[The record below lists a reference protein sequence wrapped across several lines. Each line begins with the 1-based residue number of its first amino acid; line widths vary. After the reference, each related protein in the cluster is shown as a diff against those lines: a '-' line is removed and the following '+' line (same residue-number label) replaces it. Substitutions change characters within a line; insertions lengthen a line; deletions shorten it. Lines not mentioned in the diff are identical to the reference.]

1 MESAVAISATTVP
14 LFILSKAL
22 NRHSTTNTTR
32 SLLRISS
39 TQLVT
44 RRLSSI
50 YSRNNDLLPSSHSL
64 KGLRAGVP
72 LVRLRLECVSSSAAS
87 FGTTSGGGGGEFGGG
102 GGGGG
107 SNGGDAESNSVAEAV
122 GAEEAPELSPDVII
136 LDVGGMTCGGC
147 AASVKRILESQS
159 QVFSAS
165 VNLATE
171 TAIVRPVTEAKVVPN
186 WQKQLGEAL
195 AKHLTSCGFISNLRE
210 RKALV
215 LESHLFGG
223 FAIAQSEFVTALTN
237 IRKLGYSFI
246 KGRYA
251 ILVAEQ
257 KMVALRLN
265 LLCIVVMKAACSN
278 GRSVWQTAF
287 PISSFGVDKGHF
299 YLNGVSGL
307 GCKVARC
314 SLFFEAV
321 VREKYE
327 GRDNVFKV
335 FEKKMDEKRDRLKES
350 GHQLAVSWTLCAV
363 CLLGHVSH
371 IFATKAS
378 WIHVFHSVGFHLS
391 LSLFTLLGPGRQLI
405 HDGVKS
411 LFKGAPNMNT
421 LVGLGA
427 LSSFSVSS
435 IAALVPKLVFDAFSK
450 RILDMFKSRVARLYL
465 AQDFVGEFASH
476 ARCGFWSG
484 QWSILGSLLE
494 GSLDSSLYGC
504 LMKRIRRNFVWHKRR
519 LNDDQMSWEQYYC
532 GGSSGGTTVG
542 SDDESDST
550 ELVVGWKAFFE
561 EPIMLIAFVLLGRN
575 LEQRA
580 KIKAASD
587 MTGLLSVLPTKA
599 RLVVNGDATDLGSIV
614 EVPCSSLS
622 IGDQIVVLP
631 GDRVPADGTV
641 RAGRSTID
649 ESSFT
654 GEPLPVTKLPGSQV
668 SAGSINL
675 NGSLTIEVKRPGG
688 ETAMGDIVR
697 LVEEA
702 QSREAPVQRL
712 ADKVSGHF
720 TYGVMAISA
729 ATFMFWSMF
738 GTRILPAALNQGNP
752 VSLALQL
759 SCSVLVV
766 ACPCALG
773 LATPTAVL
781 VGTSLGATRGL
792 LLRGGNVLEKFSMVN
807 SVVFDKT
814 GTLTIGRPV
823 VTKVV
828 SLGGMEI
835 TDSQLKPNAMWSEV
849 EVLKLAA
856 GVESNTIHPVG
867 KAIVEAAQAASCT
880 SVKVTDGTFMEEP
893 GSGAVATIENK
904 VVSVG
909 TLDWIQRHGVCENPF
924 QEVEDIN
931 NQSVV
936 YVGVDNKLA
945 GLIYFE
951 DQIREDA
958 RQVVESLSCQG
969 INVYMLSGD
978 RKKNAEHV
986 ASLVGIPKEKVLSG
1000 VKPDEKK
1007 KFISELQKDQNIVA
1021 MVGDGINDAA
1031 ALAESHVGVAMGEG
1045 VGAASEVSSI
1055 VLMGNRLSQLNSMQ
1069 SNFCALPCLI
1079 LIDRMNVSVLDALE
1093 LSRLT
1098 MKTVKQNLW
1107 WAFAYNIVGIP
1118 IAAGMLLPITGTI
1131 LTPSIAG
1138 ALMGFSSIGVMMNS
1152 LLLRLKFSSKQK
1164 KVRGAFPDPKIY
1176 LDSVLLDQ
1184 KEKIKPPWLD
1194 SRWR

>member
-1 MESAVAISATTVP
+1 MESTLAISATTLP
-14 LFILSKAL
+14 LFTISKAL
-22 NRHSTTNTTR
+22 NRHFITNNTR
-32 SLLRISS
+32 SFLRLSS
-39 TQLVT
+39 TQLVA

-50 YSRNNDLLPSSHSL
+50 YSHNNDALTSSASL
-64 KGLRAGVP
+64 KGLCTVVP
-72 LVRLRLECVSSSAAS
+72 LLRQRSQCVSSSAAS
-87 FGTTSGGGGGEFGGG
+87 FGTSSGGGGGGGGGEFGSG

-107 SNGGDAESNSVAEAV
+107 SDGGDAESKSVAGVV
-122 GAEEAPELSPDVII
+122 GAEGVSVLSSDVII

-147 AASVKRILESQS
+147 AASVKRILENQP
-159 QVFSAS
+159 QVSSAS
-165 VNLATE
+165 VNLTTE
-171 TAIVRPVTEAKVVPN
+171 TAIVWPVSEAKVVPN

-195 AKHLTSCGFISNLRE
+195 AKHLTSCGFTSNLRE
-210 RKALV
+210 SVDQL
-215 LESHLFGG
+215 LGHFFGG
-223 FAIAQSEFVTALTN
+223 QRDMGNVSIISGSGVQFMLRDARASGG
-237 IRKLGYSFI
+237 GYPY
-246 KGRYA
+246 KEVLVNYNM
-251 ILVAEQ
+251 ILLS
-257 KMVALRLN
+257 K
-265 LLCIVVMKAACSN
+265 
-278 GRSVWQTAF
+278 
-287 PISSFGVDKGHF
+287 
-299 YLNGVSGL
+299 
-307 GCKVARC
+307 
-314 SLFFEAV
+314 LFFDAG
-321 VREKYE
+321 RE
-327 GRDNVFKV
+327 DFFKI

-350 GHQLAVSWTLCAV
+350 GRQLAVSWALCAV

-371 IFATKAS
+371 VFAAKAS
-378 WIHVFHSVGFHLS
+378 WTHVFHSTGFHLS

-405 HDGVKS
+405 LDGVKS

-435 IAALVPKLVFDAFSK
+435 LAALIPKL
-450 RILDMFKSRVARLYL
+450 
-465 AQDFVGEFASH
+465 
-476 ARCGFWSG
+476 
-484 QWSILGSLLE
+484 
-494 GSLDSSLYGC
+494 
-504 LMKRIRRNFVWHKRR
+504 
-519 LNDDQMSWEQYYC
+519 
-532 GGSSGGTTVG
+532 
-542 SDDESDST
+542 
-550 ELVVGWKAFFE
+550 GWKAFLE

-580 KIKAASD
+580 KIKATSD

-599 RLVVNGDATDLGSIV
+599 RLVVNDDAKDQGSIV

-622 IGDQIVVLP
+622 VGDQIVVLP

-641 RAGRSTID
+641 IAGRSTID

-654 GEPLPVTKLPGSQV
+654 GEPLPVTKLPGGQV

-675 NGSLTIEVKRPGG
+675 NGTLTIEVKRPGG

-702 QSREAPVQRL
+702 QNREAPVQRL

-738 GTRILPAALNQGNP
+738 GTRILPAALNQANP
-752 VSLALQL
+752 MSLALQL

-792 LLRGGNVLEKFSMVN
+792 LLRGGNILEKFSMVN

-828 SLGGMEI
+828 SLGGMKI
-835 TDSQLKPNAMWSEV
+835 TDSQLISILNPNATWSED

-856 GVESNTIHPVG
+856 AVESNTIHPVG
-867 KAIVEAAQAASCT
+867 KAIVEAAQAASCQN
-880 SVKVTDGTFMEEP
+880 VKVMDGTFMEEP

-904 VVSVG
+904 VVCVG
-909 TLDWIQRHGVCENPF
+909 TLDWVQRHGINENPF
-924 QEVEDIN
+924 QEVEDLQ

-936 YVGVDNKLA
+936 YVGVDNTLA
-945 GLIYFE
+945 GLIYFQ

-958 RQVVESLSCQG
+958 QQVVHSLSCQG
-969 INVYMLSGD
+969 IDVYMLSGD
-978 RKKNAEHV
+978 KKSTAEYV

-1007 KFISELQKDQNIVA
+1007 KFISELQKDQKIVA

-1055 VLMGNRLSQLNSMQ
+1055 VLMGNRLSQ
-1069 SNFCALPCLI
+1069 
-1079 LIDRMNVSVLDALE
+1079 VLDALE

-1118 IAAGMLLPITGTI
+1118 IAAGVLLPITGTI

-1138 ALMGFSSIGVMMNS
+1138 ALMGLSSIGVMTNS

-1164 KVRGAFPDPKIY
+1164 KVHGASPSTKIC

-1184 KEKIKPPWLD
+1184 EKMKQPCSD
-1194 SRWR
+1194 SG